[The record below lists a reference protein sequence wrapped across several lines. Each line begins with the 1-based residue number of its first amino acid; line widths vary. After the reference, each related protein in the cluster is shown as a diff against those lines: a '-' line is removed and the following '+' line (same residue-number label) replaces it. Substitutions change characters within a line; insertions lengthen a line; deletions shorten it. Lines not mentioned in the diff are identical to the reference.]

1 MTAQDLKR
9 GLAKATTPDEIREIA
24 LEASRQSAE
33 ILNKPWT
40 SSAWEAESER
50 LLKPLR
56 RALRMATVR
65 MEAIGA
71 DPRDVLG
78 PGALS
83 RAGLAEQEQH

>member
-1 MTAQDLKR
+1 MTAAQDLKQR
-9 GLAKATTPDEIREIA
+9 LAKATTPDEIREVA
-24 LEASRQSAE
+24 LEASRRTTE

-56 RALRMATVR
+56 RVLRMATVR
-65 MEAIGA
+65 MEELKA
-71 DPRDVLG
+71 DPREILS

-83 RAGLAEQEQH
+83 RAGLAKQE